1 MSQTA
6 TLHIKVEPGLAR
18 GLKTLAKHRG
28 QTMGELVRQALSSC
42 YQPDLAGM
50 TAPQRQAFEA
60 WRGGFISLGKL
71 AQVMGLAPL
80 AMREW
85 LAGHG
90 VDSPASYQSS
100 DAAHA

>member
-6 TLHIKVEPGLAR
+6 TLHIKIEPGVAR
-18 GLKTLAKHRG
+18 GLKSLAKHRG

-50 TAPQRQAFEA
+50 TALQRQAFEA

-71 AQVMGLAPL
+71 AQAMGLTPL
-80 AMREW
+80 AMRGW
-85 LAGHG
+85 LAEHG
-90 VDSPASYQSS
+90 VGETASYQPN

>member
-6 TLHIKVEPGLAR
+6 TLHIKVEPGLAK

-42 YQPDLAGM
+42 YQADLVGL

-80 AMREW
+80 EMREW

-90 VDSPASYQSS
+90 EDISAGYQSG

>member
-1 MSQTA
+1 MGQTA
-6 TLHIKVEPGLAR
+6 TLHIKVEPGMAR
-18 GLKTLAKHRG
+18 GLKSLAKHKG

-42 YQPDLAGM
+42 YQADLAGL

-71 AQVMGLAPL
+71 AQAMGLAPL
-80 AMREW
+80 AMRGW
-85 LAGHG
+85 LAEHG
-90 VDSPASYQSS
+90 VEEPASYHTS

>member
-6 TLHIKVEPGLAR
+6 TLHIKIEPKLAR
-18 GLKTLAKHRG
+18 GLKAIAKHRG

-42 YQPDLAGM
+42 YQSDLVGL

-60 WRGGFISLGKL
+60 WRGGFISLSKL
-71 AQVMGLAPL
+71 AQIMGLAPL
-80 AMREW
+80 AMRNW
-85 LAGHG
+85 LAEHDMGQP
-90 VDSPASYQSS
+90 VSYQPG

>member
-6 TLHIKVEPGLAR
+6 TLHIKIEPSLAR
-18 GLKTLAKHRG
+18 GLKAMAKHRG

-42 YQPDLAGM
+42 YQPDLVGL

-71 AQVMGLAPL
+71 AHVMGLAPL
-80 AMREW
+80 AMRTW
-85 LAGHG
+85 LAEHG
-90 VDSPASYQSS
+90 VAEPASYHSS